1 MFFENFLCFELKRH
15 LPKSLRNSITQYNF
29 WTKYS
34 VLSKCAVVL
43 LFTELDL
50 DQSLQT
56 TIRSGKWRRSGNC
69 LNRLLFLHIFGLSGQ
84 RMWDFQAFSYFL
96 CGTVTISILRYC
108 YHKVFRTCE
117 PLLMLGNNRYGY
129 SLTPSSQRKSLDRM
143 NSCRAELNSPI
154 LAFNSVLLSFWT
166 PLQWIYFGE
175 HLILSLHLKWSV
187 SAE

>member
-1 MFFENFLCFELKRH
+1 M
-15 LPKSLRNSITQYNF
+15 
-29 WTKYS
+29 
-34 VLSKCAVVL
+34 V
-43 LFTELDL
+43 
-50 DQSLQT
+50 
-56 TIRSGKWRRSGNC
+56 SGEI
-69 LNRLLFLHIFGLSGQ
+69 RLLFLHIFGLSGQ

-187 SAE
+187 SVADGSCRWWSGQFPRQKEVLRQRNLRITNLHYASSTCIGTLEGQALRSNSDF